1 MAKKS
6 NQFVR
11 SHLQAIIHLK
21 GSGATDVATP
31 IGHARLQSFSADHDY
46 GTQPVH
52 GVGDYLPAEHVH
64 LKFSGTIQLEAFMIR
79 KADLVALGLAPL
91 GEAVLQSGALEISI
105 LDPDNA
111 NKELRRYTG
120 VTIQRYSENVR
131 EGQICGENATCF
143 FREVTH
149 DSTVYAEEKAEDPT
163 KLEPARASDTPPGAT
178 TAPGSTVGS
187 GGSTTKTV

>member
-1 MAKKS
+1 MAKKDK
-6 NQFVR
+6 QFVR
-11 SHLQAIIHLK
+11 SHLQAIIYLQ
-21 GSGATDVATP
+21 GPASGATAQA

-52 GVGDYLPAEHVH
+52 GLGDYLPAEHVH

-91 GEAVLQSGALEISI
+91 GDAILQSGTLSI
-105 LDPDNA
+105 AIHDPDNA
-111 NKELRRYTG
+111 DKVLRSYEG

-143 FREVTH
+143 FREVRH
-149 DSTVYAEEKAEDPT
+149 EEDFYSSYTAPDPIGSQPDRGAT
-163 KLEPARASDTPPGAT
+163 ITAGAT
-178 TAPGSTVGS
+178 TAPPASAGA
-187 GGSTTKTV
+187 GGSPTGN

>member
-1 MAKKS
+1 MAKKDK
-6 NQFVR
+6 QYVR
-11 SHLQAIIHLK
+11 SHLQAIIYLK
-21 GSGATDVATP
+21 TGAAEATAQP

-52 GVGDYLPAEHVH
+52 GLGDYLPAEHVH

-91 GEAVLQSGALEISI
+91 GDTILQSGTLEISI
-105 LDPDNA
+105 QDPDNGG
-111 NKELRRYTG
+111 KVLRSYEG

-143 FREVTH
+143 FREVKH
-149 DSTVYAEEKAEDPT
+149 DTDFYSGYASAPSPIETTPTAVEPVKPGETTADPT
-163 KLEPARASDTPPGAT
+163 TSPAAGSPPGN
-178 TAPGSTVGS
+178 
-187 GGSTTKTV
+187 